1 FGKREVRRQQSA
13 MRAARQAGSAKFRS
27 ITTRGRLGH
36 SEVRT
41 NFRERQAALLG
52 EQAKNGAVTFRSEHA
67 TVEAGVRCLTNGNAH
82 NRSNRARAIARVLGF
97 VLLRGS
103 RVIRFAD
110 GWAAIAARGGGGQG
124 DPRHVPDGFRETQS
138 RDGRAV
144 EGVPDFPGLPAGVS
158 GYDRPSDRPASHRG
172 IRSAASRGPERE
184 QVLRNDGPCEL
195 DLLGVPQDAA
205 ADREGSDG

>member
-1 FGKREVRRQQSA
+1 QAGGSGVDEDRAILWQKLRHAAAETGLHARGFLGFSGKGRFGKREVRRQQSA
-13 MRAARQAGSAKFRS
+13 MRAARQAGSAKFGS

-124 DPRHVPDGFRETQS
+124 DPRHVRE
-138 RDGRAV
+138 
-144 EGVPDFPGLPAGVS
+144 
-158 GYDRPSDRPASHRG
+158 
-172 IRSAASRGPERE
+172 
-184 QVLRNDGPCEL
+184 
-195 DLLGVPQDAA
+195 
-205 ADREGSDG
+205 